1 MTLESLLSIPIPDI
15 EGKSQLVT
23 EIIKKI
29 DEIRIGKNV
38 EDLKEHLN
46 NLIFSFYDL
55 DYYEKMQIMDYQN
68 IKKRKGNNLVHAN
81 DFKEYV
87 ESFQKSFAFM
97 LEDGCEL
104 NADCFESDFLGALVR
119 FNISNE
125 KLETK
130 CNMSTSLKQLN
141 QIIQNDYLQ
150 QIDEADILEEKNMK
164 FYSEN
169 SLIVYKSNRLKDWT
183 RVEALNDVKQEIAE
197 IYNQLIC

>member
-1 MTLESLLSIPIPDI
+1 LLSIPIPNIDD
-15 EGKSQLVT
+15 KSQLVT
-23 EIIKKI
+23 EIVEKVE
-29 DEIRIGKNV
+29 EIRIKKH
-38 EDLKEHLN
+38 EEELKEQLN

-55 DYYEKMQIMDYQN
+55 DYYEKLQIMDYQN

-125 KLETK
+125 KLKTR
-130 CNMSTSLKQLN
+130 CNMSTTLKQLN

-150 QIDEADILEEKNMK
+150 QIDKADILEEKNMT

-169 SLIVYKSNRLKDWT
+169 NLIIYKSNRLKDWT